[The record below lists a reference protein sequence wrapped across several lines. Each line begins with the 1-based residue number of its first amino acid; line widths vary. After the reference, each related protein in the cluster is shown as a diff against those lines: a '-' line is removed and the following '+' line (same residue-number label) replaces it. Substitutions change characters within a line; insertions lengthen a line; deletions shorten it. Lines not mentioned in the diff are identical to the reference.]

1 MSKRYSNEEIGE
13 LIFRILFFILMLF
26 AIVFLI
32 LDI

>member
-1 MSKRYSNEEIGE
+1 MSKYSSDEIGE
-13 LIFRILFFILMLF
+13 MIFRILFIVLILL